1 VNHKVI
7 LAAASL
13 LSLLLTIVHLSQDV
27 LLLAVG
33 SVTYPI
39 PVVVFTVWLYGT
51 LLLADRLGGLII
63 MLFGGLIGAAMIVVH
78 SKGIVVGRAGG
89 LSFVVNLFVLSTS
102 GWMTMILAG
111 RGIWLN
117 IRSRRATRRDA

>member
-1 VNHKVI
+1 
-7 LAAASL
+7 
-13 LSLLLTIVHLSQDV
+13 
-27 LLLAVG
+27 
-33 SVTYPI
+33 VTYPI